1 MRLEKV
7 NSRSEKSLS
16 EVAMRNLP
24 GKRKL
29 SEILHEIGR
38 DDELAD
44 RIEAA
49 SQEMRRSKMR
59 EHEAA
64 QN

>member
-1 MRLEKV
+1 
-7 NSRSEKSLS
+7 
-16 EVAMRNLP
+16 MRNPP

-29 SEILHEIGR
+29 SEILDEIGR
-38 DDELAD
+38 DEELAD

-64 QN
+64 QD

>member
-7 NSRSEKSLS
+7 NSRSEKRPS
-16 EVAMRNLP
+16 EVAMRNPP

-29 SEILHEIGR
+29 SEILDDIGR

-44 RIEAA
+44 RIETA
-49 SQEMRRSKMR
+49 SEKMR
-59 EHEAA
+59 EAKLRYDDV
-64 QN
+64 

>member
-1 MRLEKV
+1 MRLEKI
-7 NSRSEKSLS
+7 NSLSEKSLS
-16 EVAMRNLP
+16 EVAMQNSP

-29 SEILHEIGR
+29 SEILDEIGR

-64 QN
+64 QD